1 MPLGVFLAFALE
13 EEESSSASL
22 DHKKSTSLRA
32 MQLIV
37 MTANVGGMADS
48 EMTEFTTAV
57 FPVPG
62 DPEMYK
68 EVCCVDAGFLASS
81 TNDVMNSLMSARSV
95 ARPDNGDKPFDVDL
109 RSARARA

>member
-1 MPLGVFLAFALE
+1 MPLRAFLAFALE
-13 EEESSSASL
+13 EESSSVSL
-22 DHKKSTSLRA
+22 DHRNSTSFKA
-32 MQLIV
+32 MQLMV
-37 MTANVGGMADS
+37 MTVKVGGIVDS
-48 EMTEFTTAV
+48 EMTELTTAV
-57 FPVPG
+57 LPVPG

-68 EVCCVDAGFLASS
+68 EVLCADAGFLVPS

>member
-1 MPLGVFLAFALE
+1 VAFLVFTFV
-13 EEESSSASL
+13 EESSSASL
-22 DHKKSTSLRA
+22 DHRKSTSFKA

-37 MTANVGGMADS
+37 MTVKVGGMADS
-48 EMTEFTTAV
+48 EMTELTTAV

-68 EVCCVDAGFLASS
+68 EVHCTGAGFLASS
-81 TNDVMNSLMSARSV
+81 TNDVMNSPMSARSV
-95 ARPDNGDKPFDVDL
+95 ARPDNGNTPFDVDL